1 MASDKVV
8 EFTDANFQSEVLN
21 ANVPVLVDFWAE
33 WCAPC
38 RALSPTI
45 DAIAGEFDG
54 KVKVGKVNVDDNQGI
69 SIEHKV
75 TAIPTVM
82 IFKGGEMR
90 KKFVGLTSAGDL
102 SAALNELVAN

>member
-8 EFTDANFQSEVLN
+8 EFTDANFKSEVLN
-21 ANVPVLVDFWAE
+21 ADVPVLVDFWAE